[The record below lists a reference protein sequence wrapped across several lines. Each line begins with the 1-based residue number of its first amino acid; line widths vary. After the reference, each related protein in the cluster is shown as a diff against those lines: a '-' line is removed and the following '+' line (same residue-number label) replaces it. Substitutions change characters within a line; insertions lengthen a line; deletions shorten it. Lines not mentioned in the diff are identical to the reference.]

1 MTLTLILLYFMLY
14 FFFLDGIFIKRKEEK
29 GSLKKSDI
37 IIFSFFSLFYPI
49 AIIVGIIKLIIGE
62 EKIK

>member
-1 MTLTLILLYFMLY
+1 MTLTLILLYFMFY
-14 FFFLDGIFIKRKEEK
+14 FFFLDGMFIKRKEEE
-29 GSLKKSDI
+29 GSLKKLDI

-49 AIIVGIIKLIIGE
+49 AIIVGIIRLIIGE